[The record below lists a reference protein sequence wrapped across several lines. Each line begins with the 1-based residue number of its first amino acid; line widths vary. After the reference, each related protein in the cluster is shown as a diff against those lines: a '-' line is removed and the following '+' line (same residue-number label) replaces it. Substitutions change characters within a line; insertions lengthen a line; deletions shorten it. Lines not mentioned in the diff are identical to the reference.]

1 MILAMTCCMRHLPF
15 QLSLVLST
23 LFYFSSCLS
32 SLLGFRSRGLRPG
45 RFDWMV
51 IALGVLAQSWFL
63 MTQGAME
70 HACPIRTLPE
80 VMIFLSWAIGLFYLV
95 VGTTYRISLMGAFSA
110 PLILALQSIAL
121 LLPGAKMPLE
131 SSINPWIELHA
142 ALSLIAFGA
151 FGLASISAIMF
162 LVQEKQ
168 LKSQHPTT
176 IFHYLPPMRL
186 LEAVTLRLLW
196 LGWVLLSISFAAG
209 WLPSHSISGMKFGI
223 SLLVWGSYV
232 LTLFLYH
239 KHRVGAHHLALM
251 AILIFFFALMIFPV
265 MRYISGLY
273 F

>member
-1 MILAMTCCMRHLPF
+1 
-15 QLSLVLST
+15 
-23 LFYFSSCLS
+23 
-32 SLLGFRSRGLRPG
+32 
-45 RFDWMV
+45 
-51 IALGVLAQSWFL
+51 
-63 MTQGAME
+63 
-70 HACPIRTLPE
+70 
-80 VMIFLSWAIGLFYLV
+80 
-95 VGTTYRISLMGAFSA
+95 
-110 PLILALQSIAL
+110 
-121 LLPGAKMPLE
+121 MPLE

-151 FGLASISAIMF
+151 FGLASISSIMF

-196 LGWVLLSISFAAG
+196 IGWVLLSVSFAAG
-209 WLPSHSISGMKFGI
+209 WLPSHSIIGMKFGI

-232 LTLFLYH
+232 FTLFLYH
-239 KHRVGAHHLALM
+239 KRLVAAHHLAFM

-265 MRYISGLY
+265 MRYISDLY